1 MNSENAADHQQPASA
16 INRRKQTLEHLSARH
31 QQLKQQKQQF
41 KTDEITKVG
50 EEEVESVKK
59 NDTELADSGDSGEL
73 PDTSCFLVDFKGA
86 VLGANFQGIDHI
98 YCRYSYVYGPDWKI
112 INGENESGYSQMA
125 SRNSLTKSIYLN
137 TFDSCNSRSGNQLNS
152 SDSLDFV
159 WNLPIELTMSSSN
172 VHGWPQLVVSVY
184 GLNFFGLDVVR
195 G

>member
-1 MNSENAADHQQPASA
+1 MNSENAADQPAPSSA
-16 INRRKQTLEHLSARH
+16 MNRRKQTLEHLSARH

-41 KTDEITKVG
+41 KTDEITKLD
-50 EEEVESVKK
+50 EVESLKK
-59 NDTELADSGDSGEL
+59 TDAEPDTSEL

-125 SRNSLTKSIYLN
+125 SRNGFTKRIYLN
-137 TFDSCNSRSGNQLNS
+137 TFDSCGSRSQSG
-152 SDSLDFV
+152 DGLDFV

-172 VHGWPQLVVSVY
+172 VSGWPQLAVSVY

-195 G
+195 GQVC